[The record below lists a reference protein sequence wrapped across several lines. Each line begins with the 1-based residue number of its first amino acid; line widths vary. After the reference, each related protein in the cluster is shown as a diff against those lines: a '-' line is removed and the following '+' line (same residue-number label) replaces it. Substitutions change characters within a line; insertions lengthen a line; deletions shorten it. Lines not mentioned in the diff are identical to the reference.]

1 MANLTRRNFLW
12 QTSAGAAAVGVL
24 AVAPSAISRP
34 NLPDVPA
41 PRVAS
46 AALSEPLVAFV
57 RAAAAGEIALQVG
70 TREIIVRDAEL
81 VERLFNAAR

>member
-1 MANLTRRNFLW
+1 MANLTRRSFLW

-24 AVAPSAISRP
+24 AVAPSVISRP

-41 PRVAS
+41 PRVTS
-46 AALSEPLVAFV
+46 AALSEPFVALV
-57 RAAAAGEIALQVG
+57 RNAAAGEIAVQVG

-81 VERLFNAAR
+81 VARLLAAAR